1 MLIIRK
7 KKVAPL
13 SKELKSLKLIEL
25 GLVCL
30 KKNGTF
36 AEKIKG
42 QETVLVIL
50 GGQCRIKTGN
60 YSFPLL
66 GKRKDPFAGKATAL
80 YLPPYTSYDIIGES
94 DCEIAVCKVR
104 ARRKGKPILISP
116 DKVRLRKAGKDNFKR
131 DVYDIVDER
140 IKAEHIVVGETI
152 NEKGNWSSYPPH
164 KHDRDNLP
172 LESKQEELYF
182 FKLEPPDGF
191 GVIRLYNKKSDKI
204 FTIKNN
210 DVIAIPRGYHPVGV
224 IPGYRIYYLWILA
237 GKKRILKPSDDPKY
251 SWVKEEG

>member
-1 MLIIRK
+1 M
-7 KKVAPL
+7 
-13 SKELKSLKLIEL
+13 
-25 GLVCL
+25 
-30 KKNGTF
+30 
-36 AEKIKG
+36 
-42 QETVLVIL
+42 
-50 GGQCRIKTGN
+50 
-60 YSFPLL
+60 
-66 GKRKDPFAGKATAL
+66 
-80 YLPPYTSYDIIGES
+80 
-94 DCEIAVCKVR
+94 
-104 ARRKGKPILISP
+104 
-116 DKVRLRKAGKDNFKR
+116 RLRKAGKDNFKR

>member
-1 MLIIRK
+1 
-7 KKVAPL
+7 
-13 SKELKSLKLIEL
+13 
-25 GLVCL
+25 
-30 KKNGTF
+30 
-36 AEKIKG
+36 
-42 QETVLVIL
+42 
-50 GGQCRIKTGN
+50 
-60 YSFPLL
+60 
-66 GKRKDPFAGKATAL
+66 
-80 YLPPYTSYDIIGES
+80 
-94 DCEIAVCKVR
+94 VR